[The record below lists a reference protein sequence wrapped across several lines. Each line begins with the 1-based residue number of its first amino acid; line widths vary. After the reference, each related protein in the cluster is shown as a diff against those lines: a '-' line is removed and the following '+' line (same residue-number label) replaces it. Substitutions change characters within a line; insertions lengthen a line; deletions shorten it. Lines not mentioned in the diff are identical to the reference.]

1 MGRLGPSRR
10 PARPHLLL
18 RAVRHRWRRGL
29 HVQNGLAEVHMTDIF
44 LLRVKVDRVAE
55 GGRSTYVQY
64 IAPTEMWRMFSI
76 SLRSTVAPCGRWVG
90 LGDDLDLT
98 IGFYHPTLPLDR
110 PRTTLPPP
118 PDFIF

>member
-1 MGRLGPSRR
+1 MRRLAPSRC

-29 HVQNGLAEVHMTDIF
+29 HVHNGIADLHMTDIF

-64 IAPTEMWRMFSI
+64 IASI

-90 LGDDLDLT
+90 LGDDLDLI

>member
-1 MGRLGPSRR
+1 MLSRSVLGIPTMGFLGGPRR

-29 HVQNGLAEVHMTDIF
+29 HVQNGLAELHMTDIF

-64 IAPTEMWRMFSI
+64 IVTIDRC
-76 SLRSTVAPCGRWVG
+76 SLWPLGGAGRR
-90 LGDDLDLT
+90 
-98 IGFYHPTLPLDR
+98 FR
-110 PRTTLPPP
+110 PHNRFLPPN
-118 PDFIF
+118 FTLRQT

>member
-1 MGRLGPSRR
+1 M
-10 PARPHLLL
+10 
-18 RAVRHRWRRGL
+18 
-29 HVQNGLAEVHMTDIF
+29 MDIF

-55 GGRSTYVQY
+55 IVISY
-64 IAPTEMWRMFSI
+64 I
-76 SLRSTVAPCGRWVG
+76 SLRSAVAPCGRWVG
-90 LGDDLDLT
+90 LGGDLDLT